1 VQPIKELAGRC
12 AGRAAHKLGN
22 KLMNILVIGDWYSDE
37 VGQKLEVFVT
47 ATVQLLPVH
56 PGKHSTAP
64 VT

>member
-1 VQPIKELAGRC
+1 
-12 AGRAAHKLGN
+12 
-22 KLMNILVIGDWYSDE
+22 MNILVIGDWYSDE